1 MKKIFF
7 SFFILLI
14 GWIIVINP
22 INSSGQAV
30 RADFYIES
38 VEEIKE
44 EIKTYEDDKVII
56 QVELPRD
63 IEIKAEP
70 LEAEDQKTF
79 YDVWFEKD
87 GETID
92 YNALIHVEFKGLTFE
107 SGKIV
112 KIENDVE
119 TDVTDLESKEKLQ
132 SIWFSVGG
140 N

>member
-14 GWIIVINP
+14 GLVIVINT

-38 VEEIKE
+38 VEEVKA

-56 QVELPRD
+56 QVELPQD

-70 LEAEDQKTF
+70 LEAKDQKTF

-119 TDVTDLESKEKLQ
+119 TDVTDLESEEKLQ
-132 SIWFSVGG
+132 SIWFSAGE